1 MAEALT
7 VEGRSAGPT
16 TIPAARSLE
25 AGFADVAGR
34 YPDRTA
40 LVAPDGELTYREL
53 DRRSGSVAAALL
65 ARGAGPE
72 QRVGLLLGRGTAL
85 LTALLGVLRCGA
97 AFVPFDPALPLE
109 RLAFMLADSG
119 ARWLL
124 TDRATA
130 ASVPG
135 ELFVRQRV
143 STLTGAPPTT
153 AVTPDVQVLWV
164 DRLLQ
169 EAPDGVPDL
178 PPVDARSLAYV
189 LYTSGTTGQPKGV
202 AVEHGSVAA
211 LVDALA
217 RARVTDGSARRVGWN
232 ASVSFDASVQQWSRV
247 CRGDTLVLLDDRVRQ
262 DPDEL
267 ARLIERE
274 RLTDLDMTPSH
285 LALLVDRL
293 DRTPRKNP
301 LRLLIGGE
309 ALSVGLWDELRE
321 LEESGAVRAVNL
333 YGPTECTVD
342 ATAAP
347 VAERGTPHLG
357 EPLPGVRVH
366 VLDSRLC
373 PVADGE
379 PGEIY
384 LAGSG
389 VARGYDEIP
398 GLTAQRFVPDLF
410 AGDGSRMYRTG
421 DLARRRPGGELEY
434 LGRRDGQV
442 KLRGHRIELGEIE
455 SLLMR
460 VPGVRQVVA
469 ALHDDLPGGRGIAV
483 HYTSRGGQVPAAAL
497 REAAQRELP
506 AYMMPSAF
514 APVDRIPTTPTGK
527 ANRAALASPAAAGSP
542 ASWEGVEF
550 VAPDG
555 PMETLLAEAWSAVLG
570 VGPIGALDD
579 FFLLGGQSVLA
590 IRLAGRLRRVLG
602 RAVPMIVVFEHPR
615 LRDLAAHLAGAT
627 PPARGPEQ
635 SPSTGRDS
643 GWGAHEVDPGR
654 GVHEEKEGGM

>member
-293 DRTPRKNP
+293 DRTPGRT
-301 LRLLIGGE
+301 RSGC
-309 ALSVGLWDELRE
+309 S
-321 LEESGAVRAVNL
+321 LEVRPCPSASGTSCESWR
-333 YGPTECTVD
+333 
-342 ATAAP
+342 
-347 VAERGTPHLG
+347 
-357 EPLPGVRVH
+357 
-366 VLDSRLC
+366 S
-373 PVADGE
+373 
-379 PGEIY
+379 
-384 LAGSG
+384 
-389 VARGYDEIP
+389 
-398 GLTAQRFVPDLF
+398 
-410 AGDGSRMYRTG
+410 
-421 DLARRRPGGELEY
+421 
-434 LGRRDGQV
+434 
-442 KLRGHRIELGEIE
+442 
-455 SLLMR
+455 
-460 VPGVRQVVA
+460 
-469 ALHDDLPGGRGIAV
+469 
-483 HYTSRGGQVPAAAL
+483 QVPCG
-497 REAAQRELP
+497 P
-506 AYMMPSAF
+506 STSTDPPSA
-514 APVDRIPTTPTGK
+514 R
-527 ANRAALASPAAAGSP
+527 
-542 ASWEGVEF
+542 W
-550 VAPDG
+550 
-555 PMETLLAEAWSAVLG
+555 
-570 VGPIGALDD
+570 
-579 FFLLGGQSVLA
+579 
-590 IRLAGRLRRVLG
+590 
-602 RAVPMIVVFEHPR
+602 
-615 LRDLAAHLAGAT
+615 T
-627 PPARGPEQ
+627 PPP
-635 SPSTGRDS
+635 PP
-643 GWGAHEVDPGR
+643 WPR
-654 GVHEEKEGGM
+654 GVHRTSENHCPECGSTSWTLGCAQSPTANRGRSISRAAGWHAATTKFPGSPPSVSCRICSPVTGPGCTAPGISPDGGPAVNWSTWAAGTAR